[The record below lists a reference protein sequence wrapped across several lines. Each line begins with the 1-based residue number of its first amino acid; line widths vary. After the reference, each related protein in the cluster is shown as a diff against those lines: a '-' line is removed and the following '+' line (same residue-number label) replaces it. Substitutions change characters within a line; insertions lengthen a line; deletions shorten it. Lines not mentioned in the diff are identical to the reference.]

1 VPVTKTTKPADIS
14 NSWDMRDTERT
25 DDRRDS
31 SLVGG
36 RGGIMFAGD
45 TTMNEDK
52 LYGSSHKRQQNNR
65 YVS

>member
-1 VPVTKTTKPADIS
+1 
-14 NSWDMRDTERT
+14 MRDTERT